1 MKNEFINKAHVEGY
15 IFDHTL
21 QKRTSAKGVEYI
33 GGILNV
39 ATDDEA
45 MNVVPVHFIYVTE
58 VYPKSG
64 KPNPNFSILD
74 KIIEDGD
81 TYSVNGKEAQKVR
94 IDGELGVNDFVT
106 KDGEM
111 ASPQRIVGKFIH
123 TMNSGDSIAAD
134 KAATFEADMLMT
146 SCVEKEPVDSDNF
159 DQIEGYAFGYQGRL
173 IPVTLSVRS
182 ESGMKYFEDQDISK
196 SNPFC
201 TKVWG
206 NMVSNTITKETT
218 VESAFGAPQVN
229 VTSRTLRSWD
239 VEGCSAEPY
248 MWDDESFMTKDEL
261 KQALTNREEQLAEVR
276 KRNDEYRNS
285 QAGKSGFPTES
296 NTKKASALAEDE
308 FPF

>member
-21 QKRTSAKGVEYI
+21 QKRTSSKGVEYI

-39 ATDDEA
+39 ATDSEA

-58 VYPKSG
+58 VYSKSG
-64 KPNPNFSILD
+64 KTNPNFGILD
-74 KIIEDGD
+74 KIIEDGN
-81 TYSVNGKEAQKVR
+81 TYSVNGNEAQKVR
-94 IDGELGVNDFVT
+94 IDGNLGVNDFVT

-111 ASPQRIVGKFIH
+111 VAAQRIVGNFIH
-123 TMNSGDSIAAD
+123 TMNNTDPIAD
-134 KAATFEADMLMT
+134 KAATFEADMLIT
-146 SCVEKEPVDSDNF
+146 SCVEKEIADSDRY

-173 IPVTLSVRS
+173 VPITLSVRS
-182 ESGMKYFEDQDISK
+182 EGGMKYFEDQDISK
-196 SNPFC
+196 ANPFC

-206 NMVSNTITKETT
+206 DVVSNTITKETT

-229 VTSRTLRSWD
+229 ITSRTFRSWD

-248 MWDDESFMTKDEL
+248 MWDDESFITKDEL
-261 KQALTNREEQLAEVR
+261 KQALANREEQLAEVR

-296 NTKKASALAEDE
+296 TTKKTSAPAEDE